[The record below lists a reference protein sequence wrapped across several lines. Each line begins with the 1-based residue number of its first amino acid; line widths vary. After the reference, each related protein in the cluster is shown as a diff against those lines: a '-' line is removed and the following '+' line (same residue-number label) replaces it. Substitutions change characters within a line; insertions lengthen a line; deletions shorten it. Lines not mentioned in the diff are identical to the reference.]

1 MKQFFSFITATLLGS
16 SLFAQTTFT
25 VATMNVDG
33 LPEKVAMWDV
43 NPEGP
48 GTEGT
53 LLISQRV
60 AQKGYDILGVSED
73 FNHNGSLMEWLNESY
88 DCGTF
93 RGAIDASASFSAIFA
108 GLTFDTD
115 GLNLL
120 WKKTMNAYDESW
132 TRWNDWNGK
141 FDNGF
146 DGLIKKGF
154 RYYRVEV
161 EPGMDIDVYIMHMD
175 AETSDKDI
183 EAREKQ
189 WAQLRDAIL
198 QTNNG
203 RPKIV
208 MGDTNCRYTRDNVK
222 GIFIDAIEASGLYTV
237 KDAWVELCKR
247 NKYPTL
253 GADALMADQLGY
265 REGEIVDKV
274 LYINPTFG
282 RKLKAT
288 SFKVD
293 TDFNKEDG
301 TPLADH
307 YPVVVKFRLEGEA
320 YGIDNNWSWTD
331 CSETDK
337 LAYNSYVQIYRQAL
351 PYINFPLPEDMLSD
365 LNSLLHTPTSLS
377 QSLSSNSVTTKLGMF
392 IQSANAWI
400 EQQYAPEDAT
410 DELYNP
416 SFEMGKRLE
425 SGNVYGWTV
434 ASDVWEAFVS
444 GVEDNEEG
452 AAVRNFEPHDGNYI
466 FNTWG
471 GSPENGFFCL
481 QKRTLS
487 SGIYKLSAIV
497 ASTDN
502 NIVNLRFGN
511 VRMPSAPLN
520 DRTIGVLVETYAYHE
535 GGSATIGLESD
546 TWFEADDFHLIRYN
560 DIPTGLT
567 STEAPSATAIQQ
579 IYTPDGKQVTSPQR
593 GINLLRLTN
602 GTVRKVIIP

>member
-1 MKQFFSFITATLLGS
+1 MKQFFTLIAAILIGS
-16 SLFAQTTFT
+16 TLYAQTTFT

-33 LPEKVAMWDV
+33 LPAKVALWEV

-53 LLISQRV
+53 LLISEKL
-60 AQKGYDILGVSED
+60 AQKGFDIIGVSED
-73 FNHNGSLMEWLNESY
+73 FNHNGSLMEWLNDSY

-93 RGAIDASASFSAIFA
+93 RGSIDASASWNAIWG

-120 WKKTMNAYDESW
+120 WKKEIHAYDESW
-132 TRWNDWNGK
+132 TKWNDYNGK
-141 FDNGF
+141 FDSGF

-161 EPGMDIDVYIMHMD
+161 EPGMDVDVYIMHMD
-175 AETSDKDI
+175 AEISDKDI

-189 WAQLRDAIL
+189 LSQLRDAIL

-208 MGDTNCRYTRDNVK
+208 MGDTNCRYTRDK
-222 GIFIDAIEASGLYTV
+222 LKEIFIDGIEASGLYTV

-247 NKYPTL
+247 NKYPTF
-253 GADALMADQLGY
+253 GSDALMVDQLGY

-301 TPLADH
+301 TPISDH

-320 YGIDNNWSWTD
+320 YGVDNNWTWTD
-331 CSETDK
+331 HSDTDNF
-337 LAYNSYVQIYRQAL
+337 AYDTYVNTYRQAL
-351 PYINFPLPEDMLSD
+351 PYINFPLPEDMITN
-365 LNSLLHTPTSLS
+365 LNILLQTPTSLT
-377 QSLSSNSVTTKLGMF
+377 QSLSSNSVTTRLGLF
-392 IQSANAWI
+392 IESANAWI
-400 EQQYAPEDAT
+400 EQNYEAEDAT

-416 SFEMGKRLE
+416 SFERGTRLE

-434 ASDVWEAFVS
+434 ATDVWEAFIS
-444 GVEDNEEG
+444 GVEDNDEG

-471 GSPENGFFCL
+471 GSPANGFFCL

-502 NIVNLRFGN
+502 NIVNLRFGD

-520 DRTIGVLVETYAYHE
+520 DRTVGVLVETYAYHE

-560 DIPTGLT
+560 DIPTELT
-567 STEAPSATAIQQ
+567 HTEAPTATAIQQ
-579 IYTPDGKQVTSPQR
+579 IYTLDGKQVNSLQR
-593 GINLLRLTN
+593 GINLLRLSD
-602 GTVRKVIIP
+602 GTVRKVIK